1 MFDWSLSC
9 FGGGKFYIWS
19 FVHLCLFYDL
29 FETLNWFVKP
39 EPVSMFEL
47 RTFPGVGHLV
57 TIGETQSCR
66 EWKISRTSAMNSEHA
81 NTLKHKMQVTQ
92 TTNMCTQIK
101 AHEHQKTAL
110 SFGNMFTHSANPFHY
125 YIVSG
130 KFLLE
135 IQSRFETNVQKH
147 RM

>member
-1 MFDWSLSC
+1 
-9 FGGGKFYIWS
+9 
-19 FVHLCLFYDL
+19 
-29 FETLNWFVKP
+29 
-39 EPVSMFEL
+39 MFEL

-110 SFGNMFTHSANPFHY
+110 SFGNMFTHSDNPFHY

-147 RM
+147 RMKQTCIQNLYGKIFLDSDTRRKISSFG